1 MSTAARQSGTR
12 KRWPWIVSIIAILTI
27 IGLVWQFQGQYGLP
41 SFKDEPAYTQEHNK
55 PIGTRGLKS
64 DDVTVSGEKV
74 PADITAAPAAKTV
87 KSPYNMA
94 PNRKELNN
102 NRQKGADVYLEEL
115 SPILEIGPS
124 GKLPALMTVT
134 IKLDRPVDIKPAK
147 KGEPQD
153 RVYIAT
159 NTTHKPDGWVPV
171 EAQISADGLHAS
183 IVVDHLSWF
192 QALWS
197 NVAGMWN
204 ELKTQFLDGMTS
216 GVFAQAKRPTC
227 RNEEQ
232 AKTDDYRINS
242 DSKDTIYWCFGVEKG
257 ERIVR
262 IVNNRKYPLEVKTT
276 NLTKIDTDTFRLEF
290 VDLLRA
296 MGQQFLMPGDSM
308 TYKVSLKHDARATV
322 DTNISK
328 SALGVHSVE
337 TVVKSLITLIAKIDT
352 SKPANAVEMI
362 KKIAEKGDCIGVLG
376 TMNIGDLIAKC
387 FDKDFLFENFG
398 PTAVFLAPVMAVF
411 AIASVGQ
418 SLWDAYNDGRN
429 GKATYNVTV
438 TRPKPDPFGPFIGT
452 WGRHLSYFEINA
464 DGTGHDHT
472 GSGAGGTEGCG
483 TGDDYCSF
491 EGDFRVT
498 ANSDGTLTATYTK
511 VWAVF
516 RGEQQATMPPS
527 YEESRPHVGEQ
538 VTIKPFPDNTILIQR
553 HGSKAQYDM
562 EIEVRGKKYRG
573 FVWCG
578 SNVDTSAEA
587 PMYCGA

>member
-1 MSTAARQSGTR
+1 MSATAR
-12 KRWPWIVSIIAILTI
+12 KNWPRIFVIVVAVLAILGL
-27 IGLVWQFQGQYGLP
+27 IGWQFQGQYGLP

-55 PIGTRGLKS
+55 PIGTKSLKPK
-64 DDVTVSGEKV
+64 DVTVTGDKV
-74 PADITAAPAAKTV
+74 PTDITAAPAAKTV
-87 KSPYNMA
+87 KSPYNTVSDH
-94 PNRKELNN
+94 KQLNN
-102 NRQKGADVYLEEL
+102 SQQKGADTYLEEL

-124 GKLPALMTVT
+124 GKLPAPVTIT

-159 NTTHKPDGWVPV
+159 NASHKANGWVPV
-171 EAQISADGLHAS
+171 EAQVSKDGRYAS

-197 NVAGMWN
+197 DVTGMWN

-216 GVFAQAKRPTC
+216 GVFASAKKPTC
-227 RNEEQ
+227 QNESKARQ
-232 AKTDDYRINS
+232 DDYQINS

-262 IVNNRKYPLEVKTT
+262 IVNNRKYPLEVKTN
-276 NLTKIDTDTFRLEF
+276 NLTKIGNDTVRLEF

-308 TYKVSLKHDARATV
+308 TYKASLKHDGRATI

-337 TVVKSLITLIAKIDT
+337 TIAKSLITLIAKIDT
-352 SKPANAVEMI
+352 SKPGNAAEMI
-362 KKIAEKGDCIGVLG
+362 KAIAKKGDCVGVLG

-429 GKATYNVTV
+429 GKATYNVTI
-438 TRPKPDPFGPFIGT
+438 TRPKPNPYGPLAGE
-452 WGRHLSYFEINA
+452 WGRHLSTLKINA
-464 DGTGHDHT
+464 DGTGYQKVS
-472 GSGAGGTEGCG
+472 SGAGGVEGCG
-483 TGDDYCSF
+483 TGDNYCSF
-491 EGDFRVT
+491 N
-498 ANSDGTLTATYTK
+498 ANLTLSPGSGGSIIATYTK
-511 VWAVF
+511 VWFVF
-516 RGEQQATMPPS
+516 GDSQVVPAPAEPFLMSQA
-527 YEESRPHVGEQ
+527 EVGDSMQ
-538 VTIKPFPDNTILIQR
+538 IKPRKGDTV
-553 HGSKAQYDM
+553 
-562 EIEVRGKKYRG
+562 EIIMLGRLSSTNKDWDVYGGQIY
-573 FVWCG
+573 CG
-578 SNVDTSAEA
+578 SSAVPPA
-587 PMYCGA
+587 SLPCGA